1 VVNTPERVEVSNKT
15 IRVLFVM
22 KWGRDATIKKEN
34 ASNKHPKKEK
44 TRSLQKT
51 VNVSQTMV
59 DRHLVNVSIPQS
71 STQVCYINEIART

>member
-1 VVNTPERVEVSNKT
+1 
-15 IRVLFVM
+15 M
-22 KWGRDATIKKEN
+22 KWGRDATTKKDN
-34 ASNKHPKKEK
+34 ASNKPPKKEK

-51 VNVSQTMV
+51 VNVSQTVV

>member
-1 VVNTPERVEVSNKT
+1 
-15 IRVLFVM
+15 M
-22 KWGRDATIKKEN
+22 KWGRDATTKKDN

-51 VNVSQTMV
+51 VNVSQTVV

>member
-15 IRVLFVM
+15 IRVPFVM
-22 KWGRDATIKKEN
+22 KWGRDATIKKDN

-44 TRSLQKT
+44 MRSLQKT
-51 VNVSQTMV
+51 VNVSQTVV